1 MTYQFKCSTD
11 IRADI
16 DLVFD
21 LACDV
26 EVHVESMAD
35 SHEAVI
41 DGVTIGR
48 LEAGDEVTWRA
59 KHMGIWWQMT
69 SEVTEFD
76 RPHRFVDEQQSGPFA
91 SFHHVHVFDETADG
105 VVMHDHVTFAAPFG
119 PLGWIVERLGLGRYL
134 RTLIARRAQVLKQ
147 IAETPGDTGSDR

>member
-1 MTYQFKCSTD
+1 MTYHFKCSTG
-11 IRADI
+11 IQADI

-21 LACDV
+21 LARDV
-26 EVHVESMAD
+26 EAHVESMAD

-41 DGVTIGR
+41 DGVTSGR

-59 KHMGIWWQMT
+59 KHLGVWWQMT

-91 SFHHVHVFDETADG
+91 SFHHEHVFDETADG

-134 RTLIARRAQVLKQ
+134 RTLIARRARVLKQ
-147 IAETPGDTGSDR
+147 VAETSDTGSDR